1 LQEGTGTISDG
12 IGRPLLASMQGA
24 QDAPR
29 WSIAGFSVNIASQ
42 LPDVA
47 SGATPVAFGNWKQ
60 V

>member
-1 LQEGTGTISDG
+1 
-12 IGRPLLASMQGA
+12 MQGA

-29 WSIAGFSVNIASQ
+29 WSIAGFPVNIASQ